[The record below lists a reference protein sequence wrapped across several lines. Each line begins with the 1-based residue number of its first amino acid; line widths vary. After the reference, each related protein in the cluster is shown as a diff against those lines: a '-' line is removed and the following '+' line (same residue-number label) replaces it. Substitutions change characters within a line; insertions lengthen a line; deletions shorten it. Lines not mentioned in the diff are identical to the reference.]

1 MRFEKEK
8 KLIIKYSIEMLK
20 KNLTKGSGGNIS
32 IFLREENLI
41 LITPSGVDYYQMQPE
56 DIVTLDLNGK
66 IVEGN
71 RKPSSEYLMHKIF
84 YENRK
89 DINSIVHCHSI
100 YSSTLAC
107 LHWEIPAAYYL
118 IGVSGGENVRCAEY
132 GTYGTKELAEN
143 VYKGM
148 VDRYAVLLA
157 NHGLLTGAKDLPNAF
172 SKAEEVELCA
182 EIYYRAKS
190 IGEPKIIKTS
200 EVNKMLK
207 KFESYGQVESPK
219 I

>member
-32 IFLREENLI
+32 VFLREENLI
-41 LITPSGVDYYQMQPE
+41 LITPSGVDYYEMQPE
-56 DIVTLDLNGK
+56 DIVTLDLSGN
-66 IVEGN
+66 IIEGS
-71 RKPSSEYLMHKIF
+71 RKPSSEYLMHQIF
-84 YENRK
+84 YANRK

-157 NHGLLTGAKDLPNAF
+157 NHGLLTGARDLPNAF

-190 IGEPKIIKTS
+190 IGEPKIIETS